1 MNELKNR
8 KLYRSS
14 DDKII
19 AGIFGGLGEYLD
31 VDPNLL
37 RVIVLFFLVLT
48 FFSLTVPFLVAY
60 FIAVFIIPS
69 ERDLV
74 ESRKNSQSQ

>member
-1 MNELKNR
+1 MNKLKNR

>member
-1 MNELKNR
+1 MNKLKNR

-14 DDKII
+14 EDKII

-37 RVIVLFFLVLT
+37 RLIGLLIFALTAFVSFLIV
-48 FFSLTVPFLVAY
+48 Y
-60 FIAVFIIPS
+60 FIAMLIIPS
-69 ERDLV
+69 ERDC
-74 ESRKNSQSQ
+74 KKDKK

>member
-1 MNELKNR
+1 MSRIKNR

-31 VDPNLL
+31 VDPNFL
-37 RVIVLFFLVLT
+37 RVTLLFFLVLT
-48 FFSLTVPFLVAY
+48 FFSLIVPFLVAY
-60 FIAVFIIPS
+60 FIAIFIIPS
-69 ERDLV
+69 ERDIV
-74 ESRKNSQSQ
+74 IEEDKD

>member
-1 MNELKNR
+1 MKMNKLKNK
-8 KLYRSS
+8 KLYRST

-37 RVIVLFFLVLT
+37 RVVTLFFLVLT
-48 FFSLTVPFLVAY
+48 FFSLVIPFLIAY
-60 FIAVFIIPS
+60 FIAVLIIPS
-69 ERDLV
+69 KRDIIERKED
-74 ESRKNSQSQ
+74 